1 MGTML
6 EGFSDWLTQT
16 ELNAFLANTTRMST
30 WLIIPVSQSIHILCV
45 AVVMIAI
52 GILNLR
58 LLGIAGKRESFAQL
72 TAELMPWIWTSL
84 IILFITG
91 AVQTIAEPGREL
103 LNIGFKAKM
112 VLLVI
117 VVAITMVYENTVKKD
132 PNYWEHSPERR
143 RKAHVLATVSL
154 VLWFGIAAAGRLI
167 AYLDM
172 RQEF

>member
-1 MGTML
+1 MTEAQAIRRLIKPALWLAGLTPLAWQVWAFFTGHL
-6 EGFSDWLTQT
+6 EA
-16 ELNAFLANTTRMST
+16 E
-30 WLIIPVSQSIHILCV
+30 PVKGMEHFT
-45 AVVMIAI
+45 
-52 GILNLR
+52 GR
-58 LLGIAGKRESFAQL
+58 
-72 TAELMPWIWTSL
+72 TAL

-117 VVAITMVYENTVKKD
+117 VVAIAMVYENTVKKD